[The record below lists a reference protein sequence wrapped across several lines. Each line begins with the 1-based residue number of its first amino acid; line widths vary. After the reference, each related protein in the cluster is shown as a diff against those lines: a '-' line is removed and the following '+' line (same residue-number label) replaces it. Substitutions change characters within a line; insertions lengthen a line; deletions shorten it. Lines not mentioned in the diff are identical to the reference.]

1 MVASW
6 LGIWLLMVTKSKTQ
20 DLILIFFQVYFLIT
34 QTTFNSS

>member
-20 DLILIFFQVYFLIT
+20 DLILIFFPSVL
-34 QTTFNSS
+34 FNNTNNLQ